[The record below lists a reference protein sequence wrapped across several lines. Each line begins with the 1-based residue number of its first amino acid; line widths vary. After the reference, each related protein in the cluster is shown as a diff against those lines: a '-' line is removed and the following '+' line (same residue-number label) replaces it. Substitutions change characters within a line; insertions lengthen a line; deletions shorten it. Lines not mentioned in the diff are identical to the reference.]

1 MNKHEIDIGNYFK
14 EQLGEFSAAPPKELW
29 NNIQGHST
37 LTRYNKIQKLKR
49 IGLYTAVSLSAAAII
64 IVTIVYFA
72 GSQTQELPDN
82 AVTVQEQPTPPPSS
96 DNQTITADTISFI
109 AIENSPVTSTY
120 YPSSSIENNIVE
132 ENNPKTATEKQEPE
146 IITKNAVSKQVVSTE
161 KKESKNMPL
170 TILPWLG
177 SAPAE
182 LQKEAI
188 IVKESKIG
196 EFIFEEVPF
205 PEYNIELPQPEEEI
219 STESKFLVPNAFT
232 PNGDGVNDQFMA
244 MTADKITEFEMVIYD
259 RNSRLLFH
267 SRDILNGW
275 DGKVN
280 GQIAPIGAYLYIIT
294 YKDKVGE
301 RHIVKGTVVLYQ

>member
-14 EQLGEFSAAPPKELW
+14 EQLEEFSAAPPKELW

-49 IGLYTAVSLSAAAII
+49 IGLYTAVSLSVAAII
-64 IVTIVYFA
+64 IGAIVYFA
-72 GSQTQELPDN
+72 GSQTQKLPDN
-82 AVTVQEQPTPPPSS
+82 TVTVQEQPTPPPSS
-96 DNQTITADTISFI
+96 DNQTITVDTISFI
-109 AIENSPVTSTY
+109 STENSPITSTY
-120 YPSSSIENNIVE
+120 HPSSSIENNIVE
-132 ENNPKTATEKQEPE
+132 ENNPKAATEKQEPA
-146 IITKNAVSKQVVSTE
+146 ILAKSSVAKQVVPTE
-161 KKESKNMPL
+161 KEEPKTSPL
-170 TILPWLG
+170 TTLPWLDT
-177 SAPAE
+177 APAE

-244 MTADKITEFEMVIYD
+244 MTAEKITEFEMVIYD
-259 RNSRLLFH
+259 RNSRLLFR

-280 GQIAPIGAYLYIIT
+280 GQIAPIGVYLYIIT
-294 YKDKVGE
+294 YKDEAGE